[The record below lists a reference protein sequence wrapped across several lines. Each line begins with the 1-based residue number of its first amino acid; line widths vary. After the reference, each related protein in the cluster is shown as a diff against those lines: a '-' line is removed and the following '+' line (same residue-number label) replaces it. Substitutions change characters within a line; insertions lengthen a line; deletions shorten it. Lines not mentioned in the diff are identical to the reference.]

1 MPSQHRPLS
10 PVALA
15 LGALCLLGLGFYA
28 ARNAP
33 AVIMCAFCFGGVV
46 VARIGGFS
54 NRAVVPLAL
63 GLVAL
68 LVFVWN
74 APPEDAL
81 RTSALAHLAGG
92 CLAGW
97 ATAEF
102 LRARTAG
109 LTLIVGALAA
119 VVAITIAWE
128 LGEILADRS
137 FDTALTPSKRDSAF
151 DIFFGSIGG
160 ALGIGAS
167 MLLAPTARRR

>member
-1 MPSQHRPLS
+1 MSSQRRPLS
-10 PVALA
+10 PIVLA

-68 LVFVWN
+68 LVFVWSS
-74 APPEDAL
+74 PPEDAL

-97 ATAEF
+97 AIAEF
-102 LRARTAG
+102 LGARTGGA
-109 LTLIVGALAA
+109 TLVVTAIAA

-128 LGEILADRS
+128 LGEILADRT

-151 DIFFGSIGG
+151 DIFFGTLGG
-160 ALGIGAS
+160 TLGVGAS
-167 MLLAPTARRR
+167 MLLASATRRR